1 MKKINYFLCLIATSI
16 LLFGC
21 SISNVSYFYQVY
33 ETRPI
38 SDNISIS
45 NNCISYED
53 KDCIVLYNFWQEY
66 GTSGF
71 TFNNKTDSMIYLDLS
86 ETFFI
91 DNGIAYDYYQNRVY
105 SNSSNTYVKN
115 SDAVISSLLLN
126 NVSVGVS
133 SSSTAT
139 TTNSHSV
146 SNIEKSVI
154 CIPSKTMKIISGFNL
169 QESLYNT
176 CSINLYP
183 NKKAIK
189 EGKNVNLFVDKS
201 LSPLTFSNLISYSFD
216 KDIKDVKRIEN
227 AFYVSKISCLLEDD
241 ITYPEYMLNSPC
253 DTTNTFRQLNTH
265 KRTYLN
271 SDVAKPNSFYIT
283 YDNKYANKEN
293 PFSF

>member
-16 LLFGC
+16 LFSSC
-21 SISNVSYFYQVY
+21 SVSNYYQVFDTEIDSPNMTTNNRNIVY
-33 ETRPI
+33 E
-38 SDNISIS
+38 DD
-45 NNCISYED
+45 NCIISYYLWTENGNSSFSF
-53 KDCIVLYNFWQEY
+53 Y
-66 GTSGF
+66 
-71 TFNNKTDSMIYLDLS
+71 NKTDKMIYLDLS

-91 DNGIAYDYYQNRVY
+91 KNGVANDYYQNRVY

>member
-91 DNGIAYDYYQNRVY
+91 DNGIAYDYFKNRTITNSSSVTT
-105 SNSSNTYVKN
+105 SNSSSSDILPYSKYENMVFSN
-115 SDAVISSLLLN
+115 SSSNSTTNGTAVSTQEQKIICVPPKSSRFIKGYNLLSLLYN
-126 NVSVGVS
+126 NDSLIQYPKS
-133 SSSTAT
+133 KDIL
-139 TTNSHSV
+139 SHK
-146 SNIEKSVI
+146 NRIEF
-154 CIPSKTMKIISGFNL
+154 T
-169 QESLYNT
+169 
-176 CSINLYP
+176 SIN
-183 NKKAIK
+183 N
-189 EGKNVNLFVDKS
+189 
-201 LSPLTFSNLISYSFD
+201 SPLDFKIFISYSFNKDCGNSKKIQNEFYINSITNYDNQGFCIEKVD
-216 KDIKDVKRIEN
+216 KDNTVIHIDKPTNFFIGYKRLSE
-227 AFYVSKISCLLEDD
+227 F
-241 ITYPEYMLNSPC
+241 
-253 DTTNTFRQLNTH
+253 
-265 KRTYLN
+265 
-271 SDVAKPNSFYIT
+271 
-283 YDNKYANKEN
+283 KEN